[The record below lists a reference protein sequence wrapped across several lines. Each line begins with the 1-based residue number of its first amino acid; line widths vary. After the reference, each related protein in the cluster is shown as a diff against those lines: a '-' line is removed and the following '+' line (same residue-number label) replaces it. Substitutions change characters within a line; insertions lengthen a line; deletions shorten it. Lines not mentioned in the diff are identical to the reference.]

1 MLAELSTEEQNFVLQ
16 IYEDYREFMFKR
28 AYEILRNEHDAA
40 DAVQDAM
47 LKIIRFIDKF
57 QGNDSNEIHNKVVIG
72 IRSTIERKAI
82 DHYNGKKKQRE
93 NETDMSVTFEDD
105 EESQM
110 REVEDSSADIEQLL
124 LTHEM
129 QEDVQRALQQ
139 LSLDLQDAVNLVYF
153 SGYSQVEAAEYLGI
167 KDGTMRKRIFT
178 ARKQLAKIL
187 GGEYGERNE
196 E

>member
-1 MLAELSTEEQNFVLQ
+1 MLAEISTEEQNFVLQ

-28 AYEILRNEHDAA
+28 AYEILHNEHDAA
-40 DAVQDAM
+40 EAVQDAM
-47 LKIIRFIDKF
+47 LKIIKFIDKF

-82 DHYNGKKKQRE
+82 DHYNVRKKQRE
-93 NETDMSVTFEDD
+93 NETDMSITFEDD
-105 EESQM
+105 EESQI
-110 REVEDSSADIEQLL
+110 REVEDSSVDIERFL
-124 LTHEM
+124 LTREM

-178 ARKQLAKIL
+178 AKKQLAKIL

>member
-47 LKIIRFIDKF
+47 LKIIKFIDKF
-57 QGNDSNEIHNKVVIG
+57 QGNVVIG

-110 REVEDSSADIEQLL
+110 REVEDSSVDIEQLL

-153 SGYSQVEAAEYLGI
+153 IGYSQVEAAEYLGI

>member
-57 QGNDSNEIHNKVVIG
+57 QVNDSNEIHNKVVIG

>member
-47 LKIIRFIDKF
+47 LKIIKFIDKF

-153 SGYSQVEAAEYLGI
+153 SGYSRVEAAEYLGI

-178 ARKQLAKIL
+178 ARKQLAKIF

>member
-28 AYEILRNEHDAA
+28 AYEILCNEHDAA

>member
-47 LKIIRFIDKF
+47 LKIIKFIDKF

-110 REVEDSSADIEQLL
+110 REVEDSSVDIEQLL

-153 SGYSQVEAAEYLGI
+153 IGYSQVEAAEYLGI

>member
-1 MLAELSTEEQNFVLQ
+1 MLQ

-28 AYEILRNEHDAA
+28 ACEILRNEHDAA

-47 LKIIRFIDKF
+47 LKIIKFIDKF

-82 DHYNGKKKQRE
+82 DHYNVKKKQRE
-93 NETDMSVTFEDD
+93 NETDMSITFEDD
-105 EESQM
+105 EESQI
-110 REVEDSSADIEQLL
+110 REVEDSSVDIERFL
-124 LTHEM
+124 LTREM

>member
-47 LKIIRFIDKF
+47 LKIIKFIDKF

-110 REVEDSSADIEQLL
+110 REVEDSSVDIEQLL

-139 LSLDLQDAVNLVYF
+139 LSLDLQDAVNQVYF
-153 SGYSQVEAAEYLGI
+153 IGYSQVEAAEYLGI